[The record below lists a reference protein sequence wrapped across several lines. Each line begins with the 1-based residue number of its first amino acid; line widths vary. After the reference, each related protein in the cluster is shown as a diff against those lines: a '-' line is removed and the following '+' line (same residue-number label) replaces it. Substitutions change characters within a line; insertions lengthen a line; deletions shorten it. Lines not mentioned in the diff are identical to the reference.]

1 MGFYFV
7 HYSALLFGQSYGK
20 MYKKALG
27 KALKSDAE
35 GEKIK
40 PVSEFM

>member
-1 MGFYFV
+1 
-7 HYSALLFGQSYGK
+7 

-35 GEKIK
+35 GRKDYFLDVIRIICLGT
-40 PVSEFM
+40 VL